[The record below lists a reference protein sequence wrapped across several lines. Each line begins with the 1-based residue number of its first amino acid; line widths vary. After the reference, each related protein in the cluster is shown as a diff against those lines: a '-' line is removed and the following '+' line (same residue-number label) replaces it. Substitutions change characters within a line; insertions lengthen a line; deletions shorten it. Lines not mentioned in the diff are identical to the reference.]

1 MIRTPEA
8 KRQAEILM
16 SEVARH
22 GLTLQRGNALDI
34 VAKMQGLKGWN
45 ELSAADAK
53 APLDIAPALPAAY
66 EVAGLEQLAAMEVVD
81 CRRLA
86 AFLKHGS
93 RDATTTLLNFTAPDG
108 GVYRLQLCGQVR
120 FDYLAGNGAVN
131 TVRSSDGLAAYDAA
145 EHAAEGE
152 CTVLDTPFFEWV
164 DAAGDPIGAVF
175 EELPIS
181 PEREI
186 SVLKLQLK

>member
-34 VAKMQGLKGWN
+34 IAKMQGLKGWN

-53 APLDIAPALPAAY
+53 TPLDLTPTPPLAY
-66 EVAGLEQLAAMEVVD
+66 EVAGLEQLAMLEAVD
-81 CRRLA
+81 CQRLS
-86 AFLKHGS
+86 AFLKHDS
-93 RDATTTLLNFTAPDG
+93 RDAATTLLNFTAPDG

-120 FDYLAGNGAVN
+120 YDYQAGDGEVI
-131 TVRSSDGLAAYDAA
+131 TVRSSDGLTAFDAA
-145 EHAAEGE
+145 EQEVVGE
-152 CTVLDTPFFEWV
+152 RTVIDTPFFEWV

-186 SVLKLQLK
+186 SVLRLYLK